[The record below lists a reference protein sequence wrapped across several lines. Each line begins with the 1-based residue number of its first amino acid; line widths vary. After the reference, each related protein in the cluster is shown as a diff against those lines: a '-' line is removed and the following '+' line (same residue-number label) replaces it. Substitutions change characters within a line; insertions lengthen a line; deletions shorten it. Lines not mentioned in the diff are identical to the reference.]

1 MEKFAQD
8 YNPNIWGFNG
18 PILLRQQIS
27 KYCQV
32 DNIYKSLLLKVNI
45 IDSSLSNS
53 TINLVDN
60 NIEKDNKSLDY
71 ITTNNRK
78 SSEFI
83 VTNSSSKCDL
93 VVFPQNFFYPYNNHQ
108 LDYLFDKNAQLNV
121 SVFMDTYSVHFYGK
135 VSSNYRIKI
144 RKNSVYEYFASSN
157 CELIYKNFKLGLIT
171 F

>member
-32 DNIYKSLLLKVNI
+32 DNIYKSLLLNVNI

-71 ITTNNRK
+71 ITTN
-78 SSEFI
+78 
-83 VTNSSSKCDL
+83 
-93 VVFPQNFFYPYNNHQ
+93 
-108 LDYLFDKNAQLNV
+108 
-121 SVFMDTYSVHFYGK
+121 
-135 VSSNYRIKI
+135 KI
-144 RKNSVYEYFASSN
+144 
-157 CELIYKNFKLGLIT
+157 
-171 F
+171 